1 MLNENNIIMSDN
13 SGNKKNKAKKS
24 KKNANEKQGIR
35 KFVIIL
41 WSLFAVGLIC
51 VFGLFYGIS
60 NEWFGDMPTFEE
72 LENPSTNLASEIISA
87 DGKVLGTYY
96 IENRSNVSYS
106 ELSPYLVEALLAIED
121 IRFYEHSG
129 IDQRALLRVIFGLAT
144 GNDKGGGSTLTQQ
157 LAKNLFPRGEN
168 LSTLQLVIRKFQE
181 WVTATKLE
189 YNYSKDEIIAMY
201 LNTVFFGHN
210 AYGIKKAS
218 ETFFNLEPKDLN
230 IEQAALMAG
239 VVNAPSR
246 FSPIRNPERALQRR
260 NLVISQMTT
269 YGFITEEERDSIS
282 QIPIDMSKFGVLDH
296 NTGQATYLREY
307 LRQTLTEWAKE
318 NHKPDGTPYNIYK
331 DGLKIYTTIDSKMQK
346 YAEEAVREHLAL
358 DLQPAF
364 DKHWKG
370 YTNAPFS
377 LEEEEVEQLMEI
389 SMKRSER
396 YRKLKNAKVSLD
408 SIRENFN
415 TPTEM
420 IVFSWDGP
428 IDTIMTP
435 MDSMRYFKSFLQSSL
450 MSVESHT
457 GHVKAY
463 VGGIDYRFFKYDHVT
478 QARRQVGS
486 TFKPFLYTLAMQEGE
501 FTPCTTVPNISYS
514 IEMPDGKFWEP
525 RDAGKTKLGEEVTLK
540 WALAHSNNR
549 ISAYL
554 MKQFGPEAVIQMARR
569 MGVTS
574 HIESVPSICLGVC
587 DISLYEMVGAMNTF
601 ANKGIYV
608 RPIFITKIED
618 KNGNVIEYFNT
629 EQVEAMDNVT
639 AYKMIELMKGVVQSG
654 TGVRLKYK
662 YGLRNPIAG
671 KTGTTQ
677 NQSDGWFMGI
687 TPDLTTGIWTGAED
701 RSVHFRTI
709 GLGQGSN
716 MALPIWALYMQKVYA
731 DSTLNISKGDFEK
744 PLSDVAME
752 FDCELYEQEQSQK
765 NTIVEEE
772 EEF

>member
-1 MLNENNIIMSDN
+1 MEN
-13 SGNKKNKAKKS
+13 KES
-24 KKNANEKQGIR
+24 KKTKKTKKDDNVKQGIR
-35 KFVIIL
+35 WYLVVIWTLFVIG
-41 WSLFAVGLIC
+41 VTCG
-51 VFGLFYGIS
+51 FGLFYGIS
-60 NEWFGDMPTFEE
+60 HEWFGDMPTFEE

-87 DGKVLGTYY
+87 DGKILGTYY

-106 ELSPYLVEALLAIED
+106 ELSPHLVNALLAIED

-129 IDQRALLRVIFGLAT
+129 IDQRALLRVIFGIAT

-168 LSTLQLVIRKFQE
+168 LSTPQLVIRKFQE

-210 AYGIKKAS
+210 SYGIKKAS

-246 FSPIRNPERALQRR
+246 FSPIRNPENALRRR
-260 NLVISQMTT
+260 NLVISQMAI
-269 YGFITEEERDSIS
+269 YGFITPQERDSIS
-282 QIPIDMSKFGVLDH
+282 QIPIDMSNFGVLDH

-307 LRQTLTEWAKE
+307 LRQELTEWSKTSKKA
-318 NHKPDGTPYNIYK
+318 DGTSYNIYT
-331 DGLKIYTTIDSKMQK
+331 DGLKIYTTIDSRMQQ
-346 YAEEAVREHLAL
+346 YAEEAVKEHLSL

-364 DKHWKG
+364 DRHWKG

-377 LEEEEVEQLMEI
+377 LEEEEIESLMEL

-396 YRKLKNAKVSLD
+396 YRKMRNAGISLD
-408 SIRENFN
+408 SIKKNFN
-415 TPTEM
+415 VPAEM
-420 IVFSWDGP
+420 TVFSWNGP
-428 IDTIMTP
+428 IDTVMTP
-435 MDSMRYFKSFLQSSL
+435 MDSMRYYKSFLQSSL

-486 TFKPFLYTLAMQEGE
+486 TFKPFLYSLAMQEGE
-501 FTPCTTVPNISYS
+501 YTPCTTVPNISYS

-525 RDAGKTKLGEEVTLK
+525 RDAGKTMFGEEVTLK

-549 ISAYL
+549 ISTYL
-554 MKQFGPEAVIQMARR
+554 MKRFGPEAVIQMARR
-569 MGVTS
+569 MGVTAP
-574 HIESVPSICLGVC
+574 IDAVPAICLGVC
-587 DISLYEMVGAMNTF
+587 DISLHEMVGAMSTF
-601 ANKGIYV
+601 ANQGVYIK
-608 RPIFITKIED
+608 PMFITKIED
-618 KNGNVIEYFNT
+618 KNGNVIEYFET
-629 EQVEAMDNVT
+629 EKVEAMDEVT

-662 YGLRNPIAG
+662 YGFRNPIAG

-709 GLGQGSN
+709 ALGQGSN
-716 MALPIWALYMQKVYA
+716 MALPVWALYMQKVYA
-731 DSTLNISKGDFEK
+731 DSTLNISKGDFDK
-744 PLSDVAME
+744 PLSDVALE

-765 NTIVEEE
+765 NTVVVEEE
-772 EEF
+772 EF

>member
-1 MLNENNIIMSDN
+1 MAEI
-13 SGNKKNKAKKS
+13 KKEDKAKAKK
-24 KKNANEKQGIR
+24 KKNGKAKETGVR
-35 KFVIIL
+35 WYLVVLWSMFVIG
-41 WSLFAVGLIC
+41 VTCG
-51 VFGLFYGIS
+51 FGLFYGIS
-60 NEWFGDMPTFEE
+60 HEWFGDMPTFEE
-72 LENPSTNLASEIISA
+72 LENPSTNLATEIISA
-87 DGKVLGTYY
+87 DGKILGTYY
-96 IENRSNVSYS
+96 IENRSNISYS
-106 ELSPYLVEALLAIED
+106 ELSPHLVNALLAIED

-129 IDQRALLRVIFGLAT
+129 IDQRALLRVIFGIAT

-168 LSTLQLVIRKFQE
+168 LSTPQLVIRKFQE

-201 LNTVFFGHN
+201 LNTVFYGHN

-218 ETFFNLEPKDLN
+218 ETFFNVDPKDLT
-230 IEQAALMAG
+230 IEQAAFLAG

-246 FSPIRNPERALQRR
+246 YSPIRHPERALTRR
-260 NLVISQMTT
+260 NLVISQMAT
-269 YGFITEEERDSIS
+269 YGFITPEERDSIS
-282 QIPIDMSKFGVLDH
+282 QLPIDMSEFGVLDH

-307 LRQTLTEWAKE
+307 LRGVLGEWAKTKT
-318 NHKPDGTPYNIYK
+318 KPDGTPYNIYK
-331 DGLKIYTTIDSKMQK
+331 DGLKIYTTIDSRMQR

-364 DKHWKG
+364 DRHWKG

-377 LEEEEVEQLMEI
+377 LEKEEIDNLMEL

-396 YRKLKNAKVSLD
+396 YRVMKKAGISLD
-408 SIRENFN
+408 SIKKSFK
-415 TPTEM
+415 TPVKMT
-420 IVFSWDGP
+420 VFSWNGP
-428 IDTIMTP
+428 IDTVMTP
-435 MDSMRYFKSFLQSSL
+435 MDSMRYYKSFLQTSL
-450 MSVESHT
+450 MSVESYT

-486 TFKPFLYTLAMQEGE
+486 TFKPFLYSLAMQEGE
-501 FTPCTTVPNISYS
+501 YTPCTTVPNISYS

-525 RDAGKTKLGEEVTLK
+525 RDAGKTMFGEEVTLK

-549 ISAYL
+549 ISTYL
-554 MKQFGPEAVIQMARR
+554 MKRFGPEAVIQMARR

-574 HIESVPSICLGVC
+574 PIDAVPSICLGVC
-587 DISLYEMVGAMNTF
+587 DLSLYEMVGAMNTF
-601 ANKGIYV
+601 ANKGVYIK
-608 RPIFITKIED
+608 PIFITKIED
-618 KNGNVIEYFNT
+618 KNGNVIEYFET
-629 EQVEAMDNVT
+629 EQVEAMDDVT

-662 YGLRNPIAG
+662 YGLKNPIAG

-701 RSVHFRTI
+701 RAVHFRTI

-716 MALPIWALYMQKVYA
+716 MALPVWAIYMKKVYA
-731 DSTLNISKGDFEK
+731 DSTLNISQGDFEK
-744 PLSDVAME
+744 PLSDVALE

-765 NTIVEEE
+765 NTVVAEE

>member
-1 MLNENNIIMSDN
+1 MKDKE
-13 SGNKKNKAKKS
+13 S
-24 KKNANEKQGIR
+24 KKTKKIKKEENVKQGIR
-35 KFVIIL
+35 WYLVVIWTLFVIG
-41 WSLFAVGLIC
+41 VTCG
-51 VFGLFYGIS
+51 FGLFYGIS
-60 NEWFGDMPTFEE
+60 HEWFGDMPTFKE

-87 DGKVLGTYY
+87 DGKILGTYY

-106 ELSPYLVEALLAIED
+106 ELSPHLVNALLAIED

-129 IDQRALLRVIFGLAT
+129 IDQRALLRVVFGLAT

-168 LSTLQLVIRKFQE
+168 LSTPQLVIRKFQE

-210 AYGIKKAS
+210 SYGIKKAS

-260 NLVISQMTT
+260 NLVISQMAV
-269 YGFITEEERDSIS
+269 YGFITPQERDSIT
-282 QIPIDMSKFGVLDH
+282 QIPIDMSNFGVLDH

-307 LRQTLTEWAKE
+307 LRQELTEWAKTS
-318 NHKPDGTPYNIYK
+318 KKADGTPYNIYK
-331 DGLKIYTTIDSKMQK
+331 DGLRIYTTIDSRMQQH
-346 YAEEAVREHLAL
+346 AEEAVKEHLSL

-377 LEEEEVEQLMEI
+377 LEEEEIENLMEI

-396 YRKLKNAKVSLD
+396 YRKMRNAGISLD
-408 SIRENFN
+408 SIKANFN
-415 TPTEM
+415 KPAEM
-420 IVFSWDGP
+420 TVFSWSGP
-428 IDTIMTP
+428 IDTVMTP
-435 MDSMRYFKSFLQSSL
+435 MDSMRYYKSFLQSSL
-450 MSVESHT
+450 MSVETNT

-486 TFKPFLYTLAMQEGE
+486 TFKPFLYSLAMQEGE
-501 FTPCTTVPNISYS
+501 YTPCTKVPNISYS

-525 RDAGKTKLGEEVTLK
+525 RDAGKTMFGEEVTLK

-549 ISAYL
+549 ISTYL
-554 MKQFGPEAVIQMARR
+554 MKRFGPEAVIQMARR
-569 MGVTS
+569 MGVTAP
-574 HIESVPSICLGVC
+574 IDAVPSICLGVC
-587 DISLYEMVGAMNTF
+587 DISLYEMVGAMSTF
-601 ANKGIYV
+601 ANQGVYIK
-608 RPIFITKIED
+608 PIFITKIED
-618 KNGNVIEYFNT
+618 KNGNVIEYFET
-629 EQVEAMDNVT
+629 EKVEAMDEVT

-662 YGLRNPIAG
+662 YGFRNPIAG

-716 MALPIWALYMQKVYA
+716 MALPVWALYMQKVYA
-731 DSTLNISKGDFEK
+731 DSTLNISRGDFVK
-744 PLSDVAME
+744 PLSDVALE

>member
-1 MLNENNIIMSDN
+1 MADLKKENKT
-13 SGNKKNKAKKS
+13 KKKKVVAK
-24 KKNANEKQGIR
+24 EKGIR
-35 KFVIIL
+35 WYLVIL
-41 WSLFAVGLIC
+41 WSLFVLGVTS
-51 VFGLFYGIS
+51 VFGLFYGIYHG
-60 NEWFGDMPTFEE
+60 WFGDMPTFEE
-72 LENPSTNLASEIISA
+72 LENPSTNLATEIISA

-106 ELSPYLVEALLAIED
+106 ELSPHLVEALLAIED

-129 IDQRALLRVIFGLAT
+129 IDQRALLRVVFGLAT

-168 LSTLQLVIRKFQE
+168 LSTPQLVIRKFQE

-218 ETFFNLEPKDLN
+218 ETFFNKAPKDLN
-230 IEQAALMAG
+230 VEESALMAG

-260 NLVISQMTT
+260 NLVISQMAT
-269 YGFITEEERDSIS
+269 YGFITPEECDSIS
-282 QIPIDMSKFGVLDH
+282 QIPIDMSSFGVLDH
-296 NTGQATYLREY
+296 NAGQATYLREH
-307 LRQTLTEWAKE
+307 LRMTLTEWSKTRK
-318 NHKPDGTPYNIYK
+318 KPDGTNYNIYK
-331 DGLKIYTTIDSKMQK
+331 DGLKIYTTIDSRMQQ
-346 YAEEAVREHLAL
+346 YAEEAVREHLSL
-358 DLQPAF
+358 DLQPSF
-364 DKHWKG
+364 NKHWAG
-370 YTNAPFS
+370 YTNAPFT
-377 LEEEEVEQLMEI
+377 LEEEEIENLMEL

-396 YRKLKNAKVSLD
+396 YRKMRNAGISMD
-408 SIRENFN
+408 SIRNAFN
-415 TPTEM
+415 TPAEM
-420 IVFSWDGP
+420 TVFSWNGP
-428 IDTIMTP
+428 IDTVMTP
-435 MDSMRYFKSFLQSSL
+435 MDSMRYYKSFLQSSL
-450 MSVESHT
+450 MSVESRT

-463 VGGIDYRFFKYDHVT
+463 VGGIDYKFFKYDHVT

-501 FTPCTTVPNISYS
+501 YTPCTKVPNISYS

-525 RDAGKTKLGEEVTLK
+525 RDAGKSKFGEEVTLK
-540 WALAHSNNR
+540 WALANSNNR
-549 ISAYL
+549 ISTYL
-554 MKQFGPEAVIQMARR
+554 MKRFGPEAVIEMARR

-574 HIESVPSICLGVC
+574 DIPAVPSICLGVC

-601 ANKGIYV
+601 ANQGVFVK
-608 RPIFITKIED
+608 PIFITKIED
-618 KNGNVIEYFNT
+618 KNGNVIEYFDA
-629 EQVEAMDNVT
+629 EEVEAMDKVT

-654 TGVRLKYK
+654 TGIRLKYK
-662 YGLRNPIAG
+662 YRFKNPIAG

-687 TPDLTTGIWTGAED
+687 TPDLTTGVWTGAED
-701 RSVHFRTI
+701 RAVHFRTI

-716 MALPIWALYMQKVYA
+716 MALPVWALYMQKVYA
-731 DSTLNISKGDFEK
+731 DPTLNISKGDFQK
-744 PLSDVAME
+744 PLSDVALE

-765 NTIVEEE
+765 NQVATEE